1 MKNYLLK
8 LADDS
13 LIMGQRLAEWCGK
26 GPYLEEDIAVI
37 NIALDQ
43 LGQANNFYNLAA
55 NLFNDG
61 RTADDFAMLRVE
73 KEYLNAQLVELPN
86 GDYANTIMKAYFFAV
101 YQNLLYENL
110 SNSAD
115 EELRAIAQKSLKE
128 VKYHYTHTETWMR
141 IFAQG
146 TEESRK
152 RIEAAGLFDEVEEEE
167 NLVALNL
174 IPASKQL
181 HEEWK
186 AKICQIWFRSSNF
199 RIYAKRQQ
207 KRNSHRIFWI
217 YFVRIAVHAKN
228 LSKLCLVESWKSE
241 VRSWKFFNMLSF

>member
-1 MKNYLLK
+1 MKNYILK

-61 RTADDFAMLRVE
+61 RTSDDFAMLRVE

-101 YQNLLYENL
+101 YQ
-110 SNSAD
+110 
-115 EELRAIAQKSLKE
+115 
-128 VKYHYTHTETWMR
+128 
-141 IFAQG
+141 
-146 TEESRK
+146 
-152 RIEAAGLFDEVEEEE
+152 
-167 NLVALNL
+167 
-174 IPASKQL
+174 
-181 HEEWK
+181 
-186 AKICQIWFRSSNF
+186 
-199 RIYAKRQQ
+199 IYCT
-207 KRNSHRIFWI
+207 II
-217 YFVRIAVHAKN
+217 
-228 LSKLCLVESWKSE
+228 
-241 VRSWKFFNMLSF
+241 